1 MNMKRDV
8 ITVYI
13 NLNWEA
19 TKVLNILYPEGY
31 CNDSAHSRF
40 SKLDDYCDCI
50 LRFVDET
57 NVKKILRKAHRRLT
71 ERCKCPVDLKYYRTN
86 LNRKINDLYITVR

>member
-1 MNMKRDV
+1 MKKDV
-8 ITVYI
+8 ITLQI
-13 NLNWEA
+13 DLNTEA
-19 TKVLNILYPEGY
+19 IKVLNILYPEGY
-31 CNDSAHSRF
+31 CNDSAYTRV
-40 SKLDDYCDCI
+40 SKLDNYCDCI

-71 ERCKCPVDLKYYRTN
+71 ERCKNSNDLKYYRTN